1 MKKILASLLTLTM
14 VTALAACTP
23 DAGTTTAAG
32 TTAGTTTAGDTTGGE
47 TTPGETTP
55 VTTAGDT
62 TPGDTTGGA
71 SGDLTIGFI
80 ALHDTNSGYDAA
92 HLEGIQT
99 AAEELGID
107 AASQIIF
114 KYNIPEDE
122 TAYDTAVDLAE
133 QGADIIFSN
142 SYGHQ
147 MHMQRAAEEYP
158 EITFVAA
165 TGDLA
170 ANSGLDNLKNI
181 FPYTYESRYVSGV
194 VAGMKLKELLD
205 AGEVSD
211 PYIGYVGAYP
221 YAEVVSGYTAFLL
234 GIQSIVP
241 EAHMDVQ
248 YTNSWYDPVAEGEAA
263 NALMARGAVIIG
275 QHADSTG
282 APSAVQAALES
293 GKVNYS
299 VGYNIDMR
307 SVAPDAALTSA
318 QNNWSV
324 LYKATLESFMA
335 GDVPTDFATGA
346 ADDAVMISELGDS
359 VAEGTQEAVDEAWA
373 GLKDG
378 TLKVFD
384 TSKFTVK
391 EDYDA
396 QVGAG
401 QTPAY
406 QIDDAGHVTSA
417 FALDSDGDFVND
429 TGEAIADG
437 VFEESVLRSAPYFS
451 LRIDTIDELNN

>member
-1 MKKILASLLTLTM
+1 MKKVFASLLTLAM
-14 VTALAACTP
+14 VSSLAACGPATP
-23 DAGTTTAAG
+23 TTTPAGTTTPSVTTPATTPG
-32 TTAGTTTAGDTTGGE
+32 TTPATTPTTTTAE
-47 TTPGETTP
+47 KPNIK
-55 VTTAGDT
+55 
-62 TPGDTTGGA
+62 
-71 SGDLTIGFI
+71 IGFI

-92 HLEGIQT
+92 HLEGVT
-99 AAEELGID
+99 NAAKELGVD
-107 AASQIIF
+107 PATQIIF

-122 TAYDTAVDLAE
+122 KAYDTAVDLAE
-133 QGADIIFSN
+133 QGCTIIFSN

-147 MHMQRAAEEYP
+147 MHMQRAATEYP

-170 ANSGLDNLKNI
+170 APSKLTNLKNI

-194 VAGMKLKELLD
+194 VAGKKLKELMD
-205 AGEVSD
+205 EGKVKD
-211 PYIGYVGAYP
+211 PYVGYVGAFP

-282 APSAVQAALES
+282 APSAIQAALAS
-293 GKVNYS
+293 GKVAYS

-318 QNNWSV
+318 QNNWAV
-324 LYKATLESFMA
+324 LYKATLDKFIKGEE
-335 GDVPTDFATGA
+335 VPVDFATGSK
-346 ADDAVMISELGDS
+346 DGAVMISELGNK
-359 VAEGTQEAVDEAWA
+359 VAAGTKEAVDAAWA

-378 TLKVFD
+378 SLKIFD
-384 TSKFTVK
+384 TSKYTVK
-391 EDYDA
+391 KDFDKTKAAGKTPTYEIDA
-396 QVGAG
+396 
-401 QTPAY
+401 
-406 QIDDAGHVTSA
+406 DGHVTKC
-417 FALDSDGDFVND
+417 FALDSNGDFVND
-429 TGEAIADG
+429 TGEAIVDG
-437 VFEESVLRSAPYFS
+437 AFIESTLRSAPYFS
-451 LRIDTIDELNN
+451 LRIDSITEFNNN